1 MLSLLLVWMVFCT
14 CSKGGDDTK
23 EPALVEVT
31 GIQLSQN
38 SLSLKIGE
46 KALLTATVSPSN
58 ATDKTVRWSSSQ
70 KSVATVSNAGQVTAI
85 GNGTAVITATAGNK
99 SAKCAVTVQDGVIV
113 VESVSLSEESLT
125 LGEGETAIL
134 VVTILPGDAT
144 DKAITW
150 TSSDEAVATVSNGV
164 VTAVKEGTATITA
177 TAGGKSAQCIVTVK
191 KDVVAVTGI
200 TLSQTTLSLEE
211 GKSVTLTATVQPSN
225 ATNKTVSWSS
235 SNAAVATVS
244 DGVVTAVKE
253 GTATITATAGDK
265 SAQCTVTV
273 KRGVVAV
280 TSITLSQTTLTLKEG
295 ENATLIPTVY
305 PDNAT
310 DKTVIWDSSDV
321 TVATVSLTGV
331 VTAVKEGIAT
341 ITATAGDKSA
351 QCTVTVKKDVVAV
364 TGITLSQTTLSLEEG
379 KSATLI
385 ATVQPS
391 NATDKTVSWSS
402 SNTSVA
408 TVSNG
413 VVTAVK
419 EGTATITATA
429 GGKSAQ
435 CTVTVKKGVVAVT
448 GITLSQTSL
457 SLEECKS
464 ATLTATVQP
473 SNATDKTVSWS
484 SSNTSVATISNGVV
498 TAVKEG
504 TATITASAGGK
515 TAQCTVTVTKAFVA
529 VTGITLSQTSLSL
542 EKGKTI
548 TLTATVAPADATDK
562 TVSWSSSDASVAT
575 VSSSGVVTAVKAG
588 KATITAAAGGKSAQC
603 VVSVKEEGG
612 MDAGINPWE
621 EDDEDFGGTVN

>member
-1 MLSLLLVWMVFCT
+1 MKIEINLLLGTILTLLLLCT

-46 KALLTATVSPSN
+46 KATLTATVSPSN
-58 ATDKTVRWSSSQ
+58 ATDKTVLWSSSQ
-70 KSVATVSNAGQVTAI
+70 TSVATVSNAGQVTAI
-85 GNGTAVITATAGNK
+85 GNGTTVITATAGNK
-99 SAKCAVTVQDGVIV
+99 SAKCTVTVQEGVIA
-113 VESVSLSEESLT
+113 VELVSLSEEELI
-125 LGEGETAIL
+125 LGEGETATL
-134 VVTILPGDAT
+134 VVTILPEDAT
-144 DKAITW
+144 DKAVTW
-150 TSSDEAVATVSNGV
+150 TSSDEA
-164 VTAVKEGTATITA
+164 
-177 TAGGKSAQCIVTVK
+177 
-191 KDVVAVTGI
+191 
-200 TLSQTTLSLEE
+200 
-211 GKSVTLTATVQPSN
+211 
-225 ATNKTVSWSS
+225 
-235 SNAAVATVS
+235 
-244 DGVVTAVKE
+244 
-253 GTATITATAGDK
+253 
-265 SAQCTVTV
+265 
-273 KRGVVAV
+273 
-280 TSITLSQTTLTLKEG
+280 
-295 ENATLIPTVY
+295 
-305 PDNAT
+305 
-310 DKTVIWDSSDV
+310 
-321 TVATVSLTGV
+321 
-331 VTAVKEGIAT
+331 
-341 ITATAGDKSA
+341 
-351 QCTVTVKKDVVAV
+351 
-364 TGITLSQTTLSLEEG
+364 
-379 KSATLI
+379 
-385 ATVQPS
+385 
-391 NATDKTVSWSS
+391 
-402 SNTSVA
+402 VA

-457 SLEECKS
+457 SLEEGKS

-484 SSNTSVATISNGVV
+484 SSNTSIATVSNGVI

-515 TAQCTVTVTKAFVA
+515 TAQCMVIVTKAFVA

-548 TLTATVAPADATDK
+548 TLTATVTPADATDK

>member
-1 MLSLLLVWMVFCT
+1 MKIEINLLLGTILTLLLLCT

-46 KALLTATVSPSN
+46 KATLTATVSPSN
-58 ATDKTVRWSSSQ
+58 ATDKTVLWSSSQ
-70 KSVATVSNAGQVTAI
+70 TSVATVSNAGQVTAI
-85 GNGTAVITATAGNK
+85 GNGTTVITATAGNK
-99 SAKCAVTVQDGVIV
+99 SAKCTVTVQEGVIA
-113 VESVSLSEESLT
+113 VELVSLSEEELI
-125 LGEGETAIL
+125 LGEGETATL
-134 VVTILPGDAT
+134 VVTILPEDAT
-144 DKAITW
+144 DKAVTW
-150 TSSDEAVATVSNGV
+150 TSSDEA
-164 VTAVKEGTATITA
+164 
-177 TAGGKSAQCIVTVK
+177 
-191 KDVVAVTGI
+191 
-200 TLSQTTLSLEE
+200 
-211 GKSVTLTATVQPSN
+211 
-225 ATNKTVSWSS
+225 
-235 SNAAVATVS
+235 
-244 DGVVTAVKE
+244 
-253 GTATITATAGDK
+253 
-265 SAQCTVTV
+265 
-273 KRGVVAV
+273 
-280 TSITLSQTTLTLKEG
+280 
-295 ENATLIPTVY
+295 
-305 PDNAT
+305 
-310 DKTVIWDSSDV
+310 
-321 TVATVSLTGV
+321 
-331 VTAVKEGIAT
+331 
-341 ITATAGDKSA
+341 
-351 QCTVTVKKDVVAV
+351 
-364 TGITLSQTTLSLEEG
+364 
-379 KSATLI
+379 
-385 ATVQPS
+385 
-391 NATDKTVSWSS
+391 
-402 SNTSVA
+402 VA

-457 SLEECKS
+457 SLEEGKS

-548 TLTATVAPADATDK
+548 TLTATVTPADATDK